1 MKQCEYYYKIMRNVS
16 GPGELSRYEDTPT
29 CALTKDICKFAS
41 DCTNCDIK
49 DNIHV
54 KRYAKP
60 YKGNWYAVA
69 KYGGYDDSPDVDYY
83 CGNCHKPVREADCYC
98 RYCGNK
104 LI

>member
-1 MKQCEYYYKIMRNVS
+1 MKQCEYYYLILRNVS
-16 GPGELSRYEDTPT
+16 GPGELSRYKDTPT
-29 CALTKDICKFAS
+29 CALTESICKFAG
-41 DCTNCDIK
+41 DCTKCDIK

-60 YKGNWYAVA
+60 YKGNWYTVA

-83 CGNCHKPVREADCYC
+83 CGKCHKPVREADCYC